1 MLIKDK
7 SAYNDAIASFDIIKS
22 SYVEIILFIIS
33 TYLYLNTIISLCNA
47 TNLLFAILKSYFINP
62 YYIYEAIKYYLNK
75 KKSH

>member
-22 SYVEIILFIIS
+22 SYVEIISIIIS
-33 TYLYLNTIISLCNA
+33 TYLYFNVIVSLSKA
-47 TNLLFAILKSYFINP
+47 ANLLFAILKSYFINP